1 MLVDEAA
8 LAQKYDVIKFTV
20 AGSTQLSSRTAAVV
34 AKLKSPLPD
43 SKPVL
48 VALTA
53 KARIASK
60 LISVVE
66 IAKREMAAS
75 KIGIYQYNALGSEMS
90 EISPRP
96 ENKRVAQPNS
106 DGESDDAF
114 ETMGAQNADRTT
126 KKSAP
131 LMTTYLSTTS
141 IKEMRNAYGEQR

>member
-43 SKPVL
+43 SKPVII

-60 LISVVE
+60 LISIVE

-75 KIGIYQYNALGSEMS
+75 KIDIYQYNALGSEIS
-90 EISPRP
+90 EIGPRP
-96 ENKRVAQPNS
+96 EKKKVAQLNS

-114 ETMGAQNADRTT
+114 EIMGAHDADEVT
-126 KKSAP
+126 KRSAP

-141 IKEMRNAYGEQR
+141 IKELRNAYG

>member
-43 SKPVL
+43 SKPVI

-60 LISVVE
+60 LISIVE

-75 KIGIYQYNALGSEMS
+75 KIDIYQYNALGSEIS
-90 EISPRP
+90 EIGPRP
-96 ENKRVAQPNS
+96 EKKKVAQPNS

-114 ETMGAQNADRTT
+114 ETMGAHDADEVT
-126 KKSAP
+126 KRSAP
-131 LMTTYLSTTS
+131 LMTTYLSTIS
-141 IKEMRNAYGEQR
+141 IKELRNVYG